1 MYSIKTMN
9 IRQFEYV
16 LAVAEHRHFETAA
29 EKCFVTQST
38 LSAMI
43 SKLESELG
51 IIIFDRRKKP
61 VDITKEGEKII
72 EHLKI
77 ISTEIN
83 RLDELSKEIKGAIK
97 GVIKIGCI
105 PTVAPF
111 LLPIFLPDFSTKYPD
126 LIMEI
131 KEITTDEIIRR
142 LKSRELDI
150 GIISFPINDDELAE
164 YPIYREPFVFYDTSR
179 TSEKEINTED
189 ILLDNFWLLE
199 EGHCL
204 RNQVLAVC
212 STENKKINSSLN
224 IKFKAG
230 SIDSLIR
237 FVRANNGK
245 TLLPYLAAINFS
257 DEEKKHIRYFSTPVP
272 FRNVGL
278 LTHRYFVKKT
288 ILRLLQEEIRRKIKL
303 TDRIEISDEIK
314 QY

>member
-1 MYSIKTMN
+1 MN

-29 EKCFVTQST
+29 EICFATQST

-61 VDITKEGEKII
+61 VGITKEGEKII

-77 ISTEIN
+77 IIMEIN
-83 RLDELSKEIKGAIK
+83 RLEELSQEIKGELK
-97 GVIKIGCI
+97 GIIKIGCI

-111 LLPIFLPDFSTKYPD
+111 LLPIFLPDFSAKYPD
-126 LIMEI
+126 LTLEI

-150 GIISFPINDDELAE
+150 GIISFPVNDGELTE
-164 YPIYREPFVFYDTSR
+164 YPMYREPFVFYDTSEI
-179 TSEKEINTED
+179 SEKEIIAEN
-189 ILLDNFWLLE
+189 ILLNNFWLLE

-204 RNQVLAVC
+204 RNQVLAIC
-212 STENKKINSSLN
+212 AAEGKEINSSLN
-224 IKFKAG
+224 IRFKAG

-237 FVRANNGK
+237 FVRASNGK
-245 TLLPYLAAINFS
+245 TLLPYLAVNNFS
-257 DEEKKHIRYFSTPVP
+257 DNEKKHIRYFHTPAP

-278 LTHRYFVKKT
+278 LTHRYFAKKT
-288 ILRLLQEEIRRKIKL
+288 VLRLLHNEILEKIKSA
-303 TDRIEISDEIK
+303 DNIEVIGDK
-314 QY
+314 A